1 MIYRVCER
9 EREKDKEGLCTEISC
24 VWGSLC
30 ARARPCPQ
38 TITPYRIRLP
48 LRARCQL
55 LELNMVPLHMNRLDF
70 NVSPCFRGVYCR
82 FLYVTRKRTMLIVK
96 VASMIKRSKFL
107 LRFKEDFYCRFL
119 SISGIFEIF
128 LLSFTDII
136 PFFLSFQVISLAS
149 GKNKRDK

>member
-1 MIYRVCER
+1 MNRYFIPYCSWYNWYYQFPIHRETQASNIEVQETCTTPSFSSTHIWGMIYRVCER

-55 LELNMVPLHMNRLDF
+55 LELNMVLLHMNRLDF

-82 FLYVTRKRTMLIVK
+82 FI
-96 VASMIKRSKFL
+96 
-107 LRFKEDFYCRFL
+107 
-119 SISGIFEIF
+119 
-128 LLSFTDII
+128 
-136 PFFLSFQVISLAS
+136 
-149 GKNKRDK
+149 RDT